1 MRAVTNRNLNAI
13 EEDGKMNHA
22 AVKKAALISA
32 VTLVVFEG
40 IATLVQWIDPQGG
53 LLHVDYRN
61 PVQHIIIIAAAL
73 GFGIAAYCR
82 ACQKERE

>member
-1 MRAVTNRNLNAI
+1 
-13 EEDGKMNHA
+13 MNHA

-40 IATLVQWIDPQGG
+40 IAALVQWIDPQGG
-53 LLHVDYRN
+53 FLHVDCCN